1 MDGDRQSMPN
11 HILWNLKCVIPK
23 NRYRPRAAVLQPEY
37 YYIQITLVSHAW
49 TWTSLQSCQPLNPA
63 PSDSHCNWFPS
74 CIGCW
79 TVGQIT
85 FLSWFLYPCGLG
97 RSPVFVPHSTRRM
110 KSVLWFVFV
119 LFIKNRSSLYTSEG
133 WGRKQPALSGISFFF
148 SCYFYFSS
156 TDSVPGKNKPPEYFC
171 SNLFSFFKKKD
182 IYSVFSLFEKLQQ
195 QKWTFRESVTFDH
208 VC

>member
-148 SCYFYFSS
+148 PAIFTFPLQILYQ
-156 TDSVPGKNKPPEYFC
+156 GKINPRNISALISF
-171 SNLFSFFKKKD
+171 LF
-182 IYSVFSLFEKLQQ
+182 
-195 QKWTFRESVTFDH
+195 
-208 VC
+208 